1 MNVSLVFLTAVFDEA
16 MLCICH
22 AAVLH
27 LDSKCSYP
35 KRDYGEPLVGIERKR
50 DIIFV
55 VCLRNDVNMPINW
68 LFHEHSVTNESNPYS
83 PHSH

>member
-50 DIIFV
+50 DII
-55 VCLRNDVNMPINW
+55 W
-68 LFHEHSVTNESNPYS
+68 
-83 PHSH
+83 